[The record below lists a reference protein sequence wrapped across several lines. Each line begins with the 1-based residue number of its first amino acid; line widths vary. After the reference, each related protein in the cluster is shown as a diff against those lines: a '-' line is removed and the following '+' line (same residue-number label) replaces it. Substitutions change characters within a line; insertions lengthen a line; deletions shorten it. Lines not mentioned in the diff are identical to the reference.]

1 VQDRSTSDEGGM
13 NKVWV
18 MPEGIHIR
26 PTALLTPDVPA
37 IWGFF
42 GTRIIRDVSTL
53 RLWLD
58 ENGIPRSLCRT
69 AYDQGV
75 YCHKIILED
84 DGDTIDLRADD
95 DEEPLLSIGPGQ
107 VAESCTIP
115 EADHYTLEKQMS
127 PMTTGLEVVWGD
139 DGTPEMLVFGCW
151 GQLGGRGNMT
161 TAFRNGTTLKTMSGA
176 YPGSILTGIDV
187 PELNEISGDSFTN
200 ITHQDDV
207 KSNNDDNLVLP
218 LTVSLLS
225 LLALVLLGFFVA
237 RKRRRRRQAD
247 GRSTTFEKTGSQTSV
262 MEVDDCCANDSNC
275 GADNTT
281 TPLDDKTGQLE
292 TEEMGELSDAVEA
305 NQNNNDM
312 ELPGV
317 FEANQNEFVPNENSA
332 IV

>member
-1 VQDRSTSDEGGM
+1 
-13 NKVWV
+13 
-18 MPEGIHIR
+18 
-26 PTALLTPDVPA
+26 
-37 IWGFF
+37 
-42 GTRIIRDVSTL
+42 
-53 RLWLD
+53 
-58 ENGIPRSLCRT
+58 
-69 AYDQGV
+69 
-75 YCHKIILED
+75 
-84 DGDTIDLRADD
+84 
-95 DEEPLLSIGPGQ
+95 
-107 VAESCTIP
+107 
-115 EADHYTLEKQMS
+115 
-127 PMTTGLEVVWGD
+127 
-139 DGTPEMLVFGCW
+139 
-151 GQLGGRGNMT
+151 MT

-187 PELNEISGDSFTN
+187 PELKEISGDSFTN

-207 KSNNDDNLVLP
+207 KSNNDDDLVLP

-225 LLALVLLGFFVA
+225 LLALLALVLLGFFIA

-247 GRSTTFEKTGSQTSV
+247 GCSATFEEPSSETSV
-262 MEVDDCCANDSNC
+262 VEVDDCCANGSNC

-292 TEEMGELSDAVEA
+292 TEGTELSAAVES